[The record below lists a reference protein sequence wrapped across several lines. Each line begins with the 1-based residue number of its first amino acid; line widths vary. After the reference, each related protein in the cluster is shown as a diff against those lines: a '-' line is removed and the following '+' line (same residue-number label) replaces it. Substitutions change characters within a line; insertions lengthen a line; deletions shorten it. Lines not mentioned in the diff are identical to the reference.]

1 MPYVAC
7 LRGLCGEHR
16 TRYLHRLPPDNIARR
31 LLTAS
36 TRDGGCCGSRGL
48 ALGSPQ
54 LGDGAAGVS
63 PVGQR
68 CRRAHTGPVHPRAP
82 QGTPGHPSTA
92 AALVPPA
99 PRWDFCTLVLP
110 LLVLS
115 PALSAPHPHR
125 TAQHRHQ
132 HRQAL
137 GPAAPQS
144 TSPSKATTRGYG
156 EDYTNCTV
164 LQGSLY

>member
-82 QGTPGHPSTA
+82 QGTPGRPRAPQHGRSPGPPSSQVGFLHSCAPSAGPQPGAVGTA
-92 AALVPPA
+92 
-99 PRWDFCTLVLP
+99 
-110 LLVLS
+110 
-115 PALSAPHPHR
+115 SAPHR
-125 TAQHRHQ
+125 TA
-132 HRQAL
+132 
-137 GPAAPQS
+137 PAPAPPSARASS
-144 TSPSKATTRGYG
+144 TPKHVSEQGYN
-156 EDYTNCTV
+156 TW
-164 LQGSLY
+164 LW